1 MAEAATR
8 DLYEDDFYAWTRD
21 QAARLRAFAGDN
33 RFDAERVAEEIED
46 LGRAARNAT
55 QSNIERCL
63 EHLLKLVASP
73 AEAPRG
79 TWRREARTFAKTAR
93 RSFSPA
99 MRQHL
104 DMAEAW
110 DEAIR
115 AAEDELADYG
125 EGPIGDVGA
134 CPFTLDDLIHP
145 RFDVDAAVAT
155 LQPRLAGGA
164 DSG

>member
-1 MAEAATR
+1 MADAAAR
-8 DLYEDDFYAWTRD
+8 DLYEDDFYAWTQD

-63 EHLLKLVASP
+63 EHLLKLAASP

-79 TWRREARTFAKTAR
+79 AWRREARTFAKNAR
-93 RSFSPA
+93 RNFSPA

-104 DMAEAW
+104 DMTEAW
-110 DEAIR
+110 HEAVR
-115 AAEDELADYG
+115 AADDELADYG
-125 EGPIGDVGA
+125 EGPLGDVGD
-134 CPFTLDDLIHP
+134 CPFTLNDLLEP
-145 RFDVDAAVAT
+145 QFDADAAVAM
-155 LQPRLAGGA
+155 LQYRLACDTG
-164 DSG
+164 SG

>member
-1 MAEAATR
+1 MAEAAAR
-8 DLYEDDFYAWTRD
+8 DLYEEDFYAWTQD
-21 QAARLRAFAGDN
+21 QAARLRAFADDN

-63 EHLLKLVASP
+63 EHLLKLASRP
-73 AEAPRG
+73 ATAPKG
-79 TWRREARTFAKTAR
+79 AWRREARTFAKNAR
-93 RSFSPA
+93 RNFSPG

-110 DEAIR
+110 DEAVL

-125 EGPIGDVGA
+125 EGPIGDIGG
-134 CPFTLDDLIHP
+134 CPFTFDELIHP
-145 RFDVDAAVAT
+145 HFDLDTAVAT
-155 LQPRLAGGA
+155 LKPRLRAPPG
-164 DSG
+164 SG